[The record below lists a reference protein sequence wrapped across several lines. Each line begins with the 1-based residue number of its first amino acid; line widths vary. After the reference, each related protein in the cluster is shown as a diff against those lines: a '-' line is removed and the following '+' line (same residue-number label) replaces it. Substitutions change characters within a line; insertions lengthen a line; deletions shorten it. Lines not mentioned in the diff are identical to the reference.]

1 MRASAV
7 RARSAM
13 ASCFV
18 RRCMLALMQSLL
30 LAAITKRVLGL
41 LAVVLLGGA
50 ALFYLG
56 LSSLR

>member
-1 MRASAV
+1 MGCAHMH
-7 RARSAM
+7 ARP
-13 ASCFV
+13 
-18 RRCMLALMQSLL
+18 
-30 LAAITKRVLGL
+30 AAITKRVLSL